1 MRFVNLFNRLSPA
14 AVPNS
19 ALLAVFFCCI
29 SLGCAF
35 IPEQE
40 QLVSAKVNA
49 LLTRSN
55 GSCTET
61 ALAYSDVGI
70 TTQRAELSPD
80 SIAILDWNIHKGKD
94 KGWESDFLRFSMKKD
109 ILLLQEAPLNDEL
122 QYLLQQKQLYWNL
135 NSAFRYRGV
144 ETGVLVAST
153 IEPLGSC
160 GMRYTEPLI
169 GLPKTILINRYA
181 IAGAKDELL
190 VATVHGINITLGIG
204 AYKAQFQALADVL
217 QQHKGPLILAGDFNN
232 WSDKR
237 TAVVDFLVDD
247 LSLSALPFE
256 NEGRTTFFGDPV
268 DHFLY
273 RGMEPVAHMVHPVT
287 SSDHNPIS
295 VTFRLVQ
302 RLDTTQ
308 N

>member
-1 MRFVNLFNRLSPA
+1 M
-14 AVPNS
+14 
-19 ALLAVFFCCI
+19 
-29 SLGCAF
+29 
-35 IPEQE
+35 
-40 QLVSAKVNA
+40 
-49 LLTRSN
+49 RSN

-61 ALAYSDVGI
+61 ALAYSDAGI
-70 TTQRAELSPD
+70 TTQGAELSPD

-94 KGWESDFLRFSMKKD
+94 KGWEKDFLRLAREKD
-109 ILLLQEAPLNDEL
+109 LLLLQEAPLNDEL
-122 QYLLQQKQLYWNL
+122 QELLQQKNLYWNL

-144 ETGVLVAST
+144 ETGVLVASA

-160 GMRYTEPLI
+160 GMRFTEPLI
-169 GLPKTILINRYA
+169 GLPKTILINTYA
-181 IAGAKDELL
+181 ISGSTDELL

-217 QQHKGPLILAGDFNN
+217 KKHNGPLIIAGDFNN

-237 TAVVDFLVDD
+237 TAVVDFLVDY
-247 LSLSALPFE
+247 LSLSVLPFE
-256 NEGRTTFFGDPV
+256 DEGRTKFFGDPV

-295 VTFRLVQ
+295 VTFRLKW
-302 RLDTTQ
+302 
-308 N
+308 

>member
-29 SLGCAF
+29 TFGCVF

-61 ALAYSDVGI
+61 ALAYGDVGI

-135 NSAFRYRGV
+135 NSAFKYRGV